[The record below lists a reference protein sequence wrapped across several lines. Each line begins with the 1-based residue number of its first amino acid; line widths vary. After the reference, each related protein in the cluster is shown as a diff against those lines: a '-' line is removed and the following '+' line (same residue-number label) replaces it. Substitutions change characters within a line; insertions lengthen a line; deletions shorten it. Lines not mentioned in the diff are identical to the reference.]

1 MKYQRMLLLTG
12 AAIFILLNTGSTF
25 KCFAQLK
32 SEPVKTVEIKVGIT
46 EYSKIQRTYQ
56 NYDRLFRELAAV
68 NGAPAKDKEAILF
81 RFAVGTYGEVRDWY
95 NNGDIDVAIL
105 SAMPI
110 GSLLLAGEE
119 ANLKRAYIGDLSVSS
134 PPSSQSV
141 TSLFSD
147 REPDPFYYRAGCLF
161 ARSDKVLAAIADSA
175 EPVSGLRK
183 LWDEGNLRFLFVR
196 PYSLSGYIAPV
207 TVLRNLRIDPLQ
219 KEKQGQMDF
228 TYDHS
233 ESLKRLVKPDPTKRS
248 MHQVAF
254 VLDDSRYQTDGQT
267 SIQEIFGRIKLPV
280 DDYKIPRE
288 VILANYHQELED
300 VIGTENKFTR
310 TKALMER
317 LFKNRAA
324 KVNGESATLADP
336 NSPVV
341 RFRSNEKWQNDF
353 TEVQQL
359 LKEFSLPKQLLYKS
373 TLDDLLND
381 LLITRQS
388 RLALVLSGGG
398 AKCSYQAGAIVEIE
412 KQLQEKS
419 KQKKAELEAK
429 LAGADAEKLKKETE
443 VLAKKLDIDLVVGTS
458 GGAINALLAAMRV
471 TGHAEASNGLS
482 GAWKSFKQQQ
492 FLRPSIRFRVL
503 FGLCFAIFQALLI
516 SIIAIV
522 FGRQSM
528 HWPAT
533 LIVLAVMGII
543 ELVGVFYFHFT
554 WTTTFTL
561 FGVEIAVVYL
571 IYKLVSVFD
580 RLMQWI
586 ERRIKGVERKLTPHL
601 ERPTNWVE
609 TKLLKLP
616 PEDYIVESTV
626 EQNPPAQATDD
637 PHHWRKLTILLL
649 VFFGIVEAVIATI
662 PGFESLVEYLPDS
675 HWVDHAWTAII
686 LLCNWSYPFPLI
698 IGLIMLALGYKTL
711 PVFRRFNWLHW
722 RGRAVA
728 WMAIILVGFVGL
740 VILEAFLSESSPS
753 KVEGIEKA
761 FVERVPQLIKST
773 VDPNFAYSAASTQE
787 ELESI
792 SQKIM
797 AGGLLK
803 RDLVITASKLPFTET
818 SVALPVNSLPN
829 DIYFYHQSNNDM
841 GLKPPPDRSFIPL
854 KYNQTKLV
862 DVVIGSSTIYPIFP
876 SRTLKEVY
884 TGNEESQSSR
894 ITEMRI
900 VDGGYIHNIPIKAA
914 RLWKATH
921 IIVIEAS
928 PNPQERDPRV
938 FLDHIINAFGYLFTQ
953 AQQDA
958 LGTGTEAFVLRPTSE
973 CEKLNVKAVCTEKD
987 GAPEPD
993 MDTFDFSQTRTD
1005 RAFRKG
1011 AEDVRSLKPL
1021 FVRIPGAPN
1030 FQDVPTEAS
1039 LLNPQVSNVTKARPA
1054 SRAKTSR
1061 SLTLARLAREN

>member
-1 MKYQRMLLLTG
+1 MKLTG
-12 AAIFILLNTGSTF
+12 VAIFILLTTGFTF
-25 KCFAQLK
+25 KCFAQPK

-56 NYDRLFRELAAV
+56 NYDKLFRELAASA
-68 NGAPAKDKEAILF
+68 NGVAQAPPKDKEAILF

-119 ANLKRAYIGDLSVSS
+119 ANLRRAYIGDLSVSS

-141 TSLFSD
+141 ASLFSD
-147 REPDPFYYRAGCLF
+147 RKPDPFYYQAGCLF
-161 ARSDKVLAAIADSA
+161 ARSDKVLADIANSA
-175 EPVSGLRK
+175 DPRSGLRK
-183 LWDEGNLRFLFVR
+183 LWNEGNLRFLFVR

-207 TVLRNLRIDPLQ
+207 TVLRNLQIDPLQ
-219 KEKQGQMDF
+219 KEKQEQMDF
-228 TYDHS
+228 TYDHA
-233 ESLKRLVKPDPTKRS
+233 ESLKRLVKPDPTKRP

-254 VLDDSRYQTDGQT
+254 VLDDSRYPTDN
-267 SIQEIFGRIKLPV
+267 IQEIFGRIKLPV

-288 VILANYHQELED
+288 VVLANYHQELED
-300 VIGTENKFTR
+300 VVGNENKFTR

-317 LFKNRAA
+317 LFKNWAA
-324 KVNGESATLADP
+324 RVNGESATLADA

-353 TEVQQL
+353 NEVQQL
-359 LKEFSLPKQLLYKS
+359 LKGFSLPKQLLYKS

-381 LLITRQS
+381 LLNTRQS

-412 KQLQEKS
+412 NQLHEKFN
-419 KQKKAELEAK
+419 QKKAELEAK
-429 LAGADAEKLKKETE
+429 LAGSDPEKLKTETE
-443 VLAKKLDIDLVVGTS
+443 ALAKKLDIDLVVGTS

-471 TGHAEASNGLS
+471 TGHKEASNGLS

-492 FLRPSIRFRVL
+492 FLRPSFRFRLL
-503 FGLCFAIFQALLI
+503 FGLCLALFQALLI
-516 SIIAIV
+516 SIVAIV
-522 FGRQSM
+522 FGRESM
-528 HWPAT
+528 HWLAT
-533 LIVLAVMGII
+533 LIVLGVIGIFQLI
-543 ELVGVFYFHFT
+543 TVFYFHLS
-554 WTTTFTL
+554 WTTTFIL
-561 FGVEIAVVYL
+561 FAVELGVVL
-571 IYKLVSVFD
+571 FIYALVLLFD
-580 RLMQWI
+580 RLMPRAERWVKWV
-586 ERRIKGVERKLTPHL
+586 ERRVTPRL
-601 ERPTNWVE
+601 EGPTTFVE
-609 TKLLKLP
+609 TRLLKLP
-616 PEDYIVESTV
+616 KEDYIAEGAVA
-626 EQNPPAQATDD
+626 QNPPAAADD

-649 VFFGIVEAVIATI
+649 VFFGIAEALIARMPGVENV
-662 PGFESLVEYLPDS
+662 VEYLPDT
-675 HWVDHAWTAII
+675 HWIDHACTAV
-686 LLCNWSYPFPLI
+686 LLLSNWSYPFPLV
-698 IGLIMLALGYKTL
+698 IGLLMLSLGYKWL
-711 PVFRRFNWLHW
+711 PVFRRFNWLNW

-728 WMAIILVGFVGL
+728 WMAIILVAFIGL
-740 VILEAFLSESSPS
+740 LILEGFLSESSPS
-753 KVEGIEKA
+753 KVDGIEKA
-761 FVERVPQLIKST
+761 FVERVPALIKST
-773 VDPNFAYSAASTQE
+773 VDPNFDYSAASTQE

-797 AGGLLK
+797 ADGLLK
-803 RDLVITASKLPFTET
+803 RDLVITASKLPVTET

-876 SRTLKEVY
+876 SRTLKDVY
-884 TGNEESQSSR
+884 TGNEESQSSK

-993 MDTFDFSQTRTD
+993 MDTFDFSQMRTD

-1030 FQDVPTEAS
+1030 FQDVPTETA
-1039 LLNPQVSNVTKARPA
+1039 LLNQQVANVTKGRPVP
-1054 SRAKTSR
+1054 RAKTSGA
-1061 SLTLARLAREN
+1061 LTTARLAYKN